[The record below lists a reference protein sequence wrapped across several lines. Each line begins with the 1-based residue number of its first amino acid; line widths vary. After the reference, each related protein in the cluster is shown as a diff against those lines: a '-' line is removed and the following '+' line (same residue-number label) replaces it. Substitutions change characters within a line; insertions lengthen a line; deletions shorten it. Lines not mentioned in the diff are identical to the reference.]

1 MAVQVDDHDINHR
14 GQVGVACRGLDSTRL
29 KLNTS
34 SSLVA
39 PVVVLSHD
47 RPEYLGK
54 TLMTLLKQVYEWQL
68 QQLTGTAAA
77 AAGIHHLVF
86 RRNQRCIVIFDVN
99 IFPLSSR
106 IC

>member
-1 MAVQVDDHDINHR
+1 MAVQVNDHDINHR

-54 TLMTLLKQVYEWQL
+54 TLMTLLK
-68 QQLTGTAAA
+68 
-77 AAGIHHLVF
+77 
-86 RRNQRCIVIFDVN
+86 
-99 IFPLSSR
+99 
-106 IC
+106 